1 MCNRAIAALE
11 CDDLQ
16 LMTSRHHEVAVLEE
30 LLQAARQAAKDAA
43 RIERERIVQWLRD
56 RAARAQNQDTR
67 CTLQWNARVLERRG
81 K

>member
-1 MCNRAIAALE
+1 M
-11 CDDLQ
+11 
-16 LMTSRHHEVAVLEE
+16 LEE